1 LAVVGRAR
9 ARQDTPKDN
18 PEEIVEH
25 LFALVD
31 RLRGEFEAAVGSF
44 DLSAQQAK
52 ALRYLAHAGPVPMH
66 DLAGTM
72 QCDKSNVTGLVDR
85 LERRGLVERRA
96 APDDRRV
103 TRLVITDEGTVLAH
117 RLWAHVV
124 EESGAV
130 VGLTRDERIALL
142 TLLRRLD
149 QEPQRGCWIRRV

>member
-96 APDDRRV
+96 EPGDRRV
-103 TRLVITDEGTVLAH
+103 KSLVATPRGGDVALALWRQVRSSAATLLQMTD
-117 RLWAHVV
+117 
-124 EESGAV
+124 
-130 VGLTRDERIALL
+130 DECSALVF
-142 TLLRRLD
+142 LLRRLD
-149 QEPQRGCWIRRV
+149 QAPLIVTGPR